1 MINMTSKTNEPITCS
16 GCSCSLHIDKIQ
28 NMLDICF
35 NLDISSLISKKI
47 GGFNNYRITHF
58 TGDWPPHSL
67 CPECEDYF
75 ECLVVRL
82 DTNTFTCPHD
92 GCRRMIITG

>member
-1 MINMTSKTNEPITCS
+1 MVNMASNTNKPITCS

-28 NMLDICF
+28 NMLDIC
-35 NLDISSLISKKI
+35 SLISKKI
-47 GGFNNYRITHF
+47 GGFKNYRIKHF
-58 TGDWPPHSL
+58 TGDGPPHSL

-92 GCRRMIITG
+92 GCRMMIITG